1 VLDIAD
7 PVSCFRFVLK
17 RHRFRSTGPIGIVKN
32 VNDMDI
38 DAVYVG
44 LAFFLLGLLCGIM
57 TRVGMGMENR
67 KAARLERFK
76 KWYGDMKRGYK
87 IIKENEMDEIK

>member
-1 VLDIAD
+1 
-7 PVSCFRFVLK
+7 
-17 RHRFRSTGPIGIVKN
+17 
-32 VNDMDI
+32 MDI

-44 LAFFLLGLLCGIM
+44 LAFFFLGLLCGIM
-57 TRVGMGMENR
+57 ARVGMEMEKSR
-67 KAARLERFK
+67 FELIKRFK